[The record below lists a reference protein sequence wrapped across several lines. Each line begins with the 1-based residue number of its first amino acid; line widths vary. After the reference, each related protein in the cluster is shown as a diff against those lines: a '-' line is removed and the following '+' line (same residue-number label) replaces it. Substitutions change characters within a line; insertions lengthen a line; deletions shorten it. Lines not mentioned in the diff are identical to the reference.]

1 MSNNY
6 DMPVTTPNGIKIGSR
21 VIGWSGAVK
30 QFDGSRF
37 DSRNSEGLRWLA
49 CIMDAVAAGRVSL
62 GAEKELILWRWLVA
76 TVFINEEKDKN
87 GTIEIPNEDG
97 GVDIAVIYSGKKG
110 NLSIYPGPL
119 RFSLANHVEGI
130 AIEKYGVCE
139 GSALAL
145 RMYQDMVIANPGYG
159 FRMSPFGRKGL
170 EMLHD
175 DYIGEINTNGMPEMP
190 VMH

>member
-1 MSNNY
+1 MSSNNEA
-6 DMPVTTPNGIKIGSR
+6 PETTPNGIKIGNR

-49 CIMDAVAAGRVSL
+49 CIMDAVAAGWVSL

-130 AIEKYGVCE
+130 AMEKYGVCE
-139 GSALAL
+139 GAALAL
-145 RMYQDMVIANPGYG
+145 RMYQDMVIADPGYG

-175 DYIGEINTNGMPEMP
+175 DYIGEVNTNGMPEAH
-190 VMH
+190 VIH

>member
-1 MSNNY
+1 MSSNY
-6 DMPVTTPNGIKIGSR
+6 DAPETTPNGIKIGNR
-21 VIGWSGAVK
+21 VIDWSGAVK

-49 CIMDAVAAGRVSL
+49 CIMDAVAAGWVSL

-145 RMYQDMVIANPGYG
+145 RMYQDMVIADPGYG

-175 DYIGEINTNGMPEMP
+175 DYIGEINTNGMPEAH
-190 VMH
+190 VIH

>member
-1 MSNNY
+1 MSSNNEA
-6 DMPVTTPNGIKIGSR
+6 PETTPNGIKIGNR

-37 DSRNSEGLRWLA
+37 DSCNSEGLRWLA
-49 CIMDAVAAGRVSL
+49 CIMDAVAAGWVSL

-130 AIEKYGVCE
+130 AMEKYGVCE
-139 GSALAL
+139 GAALAL
-145 RMYQDMVIANPGYG
+145 RMYQDMVIADPGYG

-175 DYIGEINTNGMPEMP
+175 DYIGMIKTSDMSEMP

>member
-1 MSNNY
+1 MISNY
-6 DMPVTTPNGIKIGSR
+6 DMPEATPNGIKIGNR

-30 QFDGSRF
+30 QFEGPRF

-49 CIMDAVAAGRVSL
+49 CIMDAVAAGWVDL
-62 GAEKELILWRWLVA
+62 GAKKELILWSWLVA

-87 GTIEIPNEDG
+87 GTVEVPNEDG
-97 GVDIAVIYSGKKG
+97 SVDIAVIYSGKKADM
-110 NLSIYPGPL
+110 SIYPGPL

-130 AIEKYGVCE
+130 AIEKYGIDE

-145 RMYQDMVIANPGYG
+145 RMYQDMVIADPGYG
-159 FRMSPFGRKGL
+159 FRMSSFGREGL

-175 DYIGEINTNGMPEMP
+175 DYIGMINTNGMPEEP
-190 VMH
+190 VIH

>member
-1 MSNNY
+1 MSSNY
-6 DMPVTTPNGIKIGSR
+6 DAPETSPNGIKIGSR

-30 QFDGSRF
+30 QFDGPRF

-175 DYIGEINTNGMPEMP
+175 DYIGEINTNGMPEAH
-190 VMH
+190 VIH

>member
-1 MSNNY
+1 MSSNY
-6 DMPVTTPNGIKIGSR
+6 DAPETTPNGIKIGNR
-21 VIGWSGAVK
+21 VIGWSGAVN

-37 DSRNSEGLRWLA
+37 DSRPSEGMRWLA
-49 CIMDAVAAGRVSL
+49 CIFDAYAAGWVDL
-62 GAEKELILWRWLVA
+62 GTKKELVLWRWLVA

-87 GTIEIPNEDG
+87 GTVEVPNGDG

-119 RFSLANHVEGI
+119 RFSLANHVESI

-145 RMYQDMVIANPGYG
+145 RMYQDMVIADPGCG
-159 FRMSPFGRKGL
+159 FRISPFGRKGL

-175 DYIGEINTNGMPEMP
+175 DYIGEINANGMPEMP

>member
-1 MSNNY
+1 MSSNY
-6 DMPVTTPNGIKIGSR
+6 DAPETSPNGIKIGSR

-30 QFDGSRF
+30 QFDGPRF
-37 DSRNSEGLRWLA
+37 DFRNSEGLRWLA
-49 CIMDAVAAGRVSL
+49 CIMDAVAVGWVSL
-62 GAEKELILWRWLVA
+62 GTEKELILWRWLVA

-87 GTIEIPNEDG
+87 GTIEIPNEDD

-145 RMYQDMVIANPGYG
+145 RMYQDMVIADPEDG
-159 FRMSPFGRKGL
+159 FRMSPFGREGL

-175 DYIGEINTNGMPEMP
+175 DYIGMIKTSGMPEMP

>member
-1 MSNNY
+1 MSSNNEA
-6 DMPVTTPNGIKIGSR
+6 PETTPNGIKIGNR

-37 DSRNSEGLRWLA
+37 DSRSSEGLRWLA
-49 CIMDAVAAGRVSL
+49 CIMDAVAAGWVSL

-145 RMYQDMVIANPGYG
+145 RMYQDMVIADPGYG

-175 DYIGEINTNGMPEMP
+175 DYIGEINTNGMPEAH
-190 VMH
+190 VIH

>member
-1 MSNNY
+1 MSSNY
-6 DMPVTTPNGIKIGSR
+6 DAPETTPNGIKIGNR

-49 CIMDAVAAGRVSL
+49 CIMDAVAVGWVSL

-145 RMYQDMVIANPGYG
+145 RMYQDMVIADPSYG

-175 DYIGEINTNGMPEMP
+175 DYIGEINTNGMPEAH
-190 VMH
+190 VIH

>member
-1 MSNNY
+1 MSSNY
-6 DMPVTTPNGIKIGSR
+6 DMPETIPNGIKIGNR
-21 VIGWSGAVK
+21 VIGWPGAIK

-49 CIMDAVAAGRVSL
+49 CIFDADAAGWVAL
-62 GAEKELILWRWLVA
+62 GTKKELVLWRWLVA

-87 GTIEIPNEDG
+87 GTVDVPNEDG

-110 NLSIYPGPL
+110 NLGIYPGPL

-130 AIEKYGVCE
+130 AIEKYGAEE
-139 GSALAL
+139 GPALAL
-145 RMYQDMVIANPGYG
+145 RMYQDMVISEPGYG
-159 FRMSPFGRKGL
+159 FRMSPFGRVGL

-175 DYIGEINTNGMPEMP
+175 DYIGMINTSGMPDMP
-190 VMH
+190 VTH

>member
-1 MSNNY
+1 MSSNY
-6 DMPVTTPNGIKIGSR
+6 DAPETSPNGIKIGSR
-21 VIGWSGAVK
+21 VIGWSGVVK
-30 QFDGSRF
+30 QFDGPRF

-49 CIMDAVAAGRVSL
+49 CIMDAVSAGWVSL

-97 GVDIAVIYSGKKG
+97 GVDIAVIYSGNKG

-145 RMYQDMVIANPGYG
+145 RMYQDMVIAAPGYG
-159 FRMSPFGRKGL
+159 FRMSPFGREGL

-175 DYIGEINTNGMPEMP
+175 DYIGEINTNGMPEAH
-190 VMH
+190 VIH

>member
-1 MSNNY
+1 MSSNY
-6 DMPVTTPNGIKIGSR
+6 DAPETTPNGIKIGNH
-21 VIGWSGAVK
+21 VIGWSGAVN

-37 DSRNSEGLRWLA
+37 DSRPSEGMRWLA
-49 CIMDAVAAGRVSL
+49 CIFDAYAAGWVDL
-62 GAEKELILWRWLVA
+62 GTKKELVLWRWLVA

-87 GTIEIPNEDG
+87 GTVEVPNGDG

-119 RFSLANHVEGI
+119 RFSLANHVESI

-145 RMYQDMVIANPGYG
+145 RMYQDMVIADPGCG
-159 FRMSPFGRKGL
+159 FRISPFGRKGL

-175 DYIGEINTNGMPEMP
+175 DYIGEINANGMPEMP

>member
-1 MSNNY
+1 MRDNKIIPEATSI
-6 DMPVTTPNGIKIGSR
+6 GIKIGR
-21 VIGWSGAVK
+21 RTIGYQVVISGL
-30 QFDGSRF
+30 DNGRY
-37 DSRNSEGLRWLA
+37 DLRNSKGMRMLA
-49 CIMDAVAAGRVSL
+49 CIWEAAMAGWITL
-62 GAEKELILWRWLVA
+62 TAEKQLTLWRWLVA

-87 GTIEIPNEDG
+87 GMVEVPNGDG

-119 RFSLANHVEGI
+119 RFSLANHVESI

-145 RMYQDMVIANPGYG
+145 HMYQDMVIPDPGCG

-175 DYIGEINTNGMPEMP
+175 DYIGEINANGMPEMP

>member
-1 MSNNY
+1 MSSNY
-6 DMPVTTPNGIKIGSR
+6 DAPETSPNGIKIGSR

-30 QFDGSRF
+30 QFDGPRF
-37 DSRNSEGLRWLA
+37 DFRNSEGLRWLA
-49 CIMDAVAAGRVSL
+49 CIMDAVAVGWVSL
-62 GAEKELILWRWLVA
+62 GTEKELILWRWLVA

-145 RMYQDMVIANPGYG
+145 RMYQDMVIADPEDG
-159 FRMSPFGRKGL
+159 FRMSPFGREGL

-175 DYIGEINTNGMPEMP
+175 DYIGMIKTSGMPEMP

>member
-6 DMPVTTPNGIKIGSR
+6 DMPETTPNGIKIGSR
-21 VIGWSGAVK
+21 IIGWSGAVK

-49 CIMDAVAAGRVSL
+49 CIMEAVAAGWISL

-145 RMYQDMVIANPGYG
+145 RMYQDMVIADPGYG

-175 DYIGEINTNGMPEMP
+175 DYIGEINTNGMPEAH